1 MEIFSKIKNKL
12 ECETDLIFLSWVLR
26 LGPAWRRNQ
35 QQKKQKR
42 NQGVSS
48 KWLPCLCPSS
58 QNSVPAK
65 RKSVACGVL
74 PFSHYVFICL
84 QCSSWALSSAIHILQ
99 QPFFGEPL
107 VKFKWMC
114 TKYKEGR
121 WKAFNC
127 RCSHLLFFVHV
138 LNLCSFLVSSLSVEQ
153 DFDVEVR
160 IFMFCQS
167 RNSCILSI
175 FWYFTDFLFPALRV
189 FSFCRFTMKLK
200 VWIFKNSQ
208 FCKKSAFGE
217 FWKTRRSK
225 RIEESSKT
233 RKLRSVKI
241 MCLRGGVCLL
251 LIVMQIFSLFRSLA
265 LSFVALLSVA
275 LSFFTFPF
283 VILCSL
289 LAAVAPWVAPLVGRV
304 QILQKRIATP
314 SCPPFP

>member
-1 MEIFSKIKNKL
+1 M
-12 ECETDLIFLSWVLR
+12 LR
-26 LGPAWRRNQ
+26 LEPVWRRNQ

-48 KWLPCLCPSS
+48 KWLPCPCTSS
-58 QNSVPAK
+58 QNSVPVK
-65 RKSVACGVL
+65 FFSVACVL

-127 RCSHLLFFVHV
+127 RCLHLSFFVYV

-153 DFDVEVR
+153 DFDVEVL

-200 VWIFKNSQ
+200 VWILKNSQ
-208 FCKKSAFGE
+208 FCKISAFGE
-217 FWKTRRSK
+217 FRKTRRSK

-241 MCLRGGVCLL
+241 MCLCGGVCLFR
-251 LIVMQIFSLFRSLA
+251 IVMKIFFLFFACLLSPLLPSSLSRSPFSPFPLSSSALFLLLSLLGSLWWGAARYCRRESRRPLAPLA
-265 LSFVALLSVA
+265 LNKENF
-275 LSFFTFPF
+275 
-283 VILCSL
+283 
-289 LAAVAPWVAPLVGRV
+289 AVVTSRSMTLN
-304 QILQKRIATP
+304 T
-314 SCPPFP
+314 